1 MFIGIFALVVL
12 AAGVGFAIQQFG
24 ITLDFTAIKDILKG
38 FGPVAL
44 VVLSSLF
51 YLISYLV
58 SYRIYRNK
66 EE

>member
-12 AAGVGFAIQQFG
+12 AAGAGFVIQQLG
-24 ITLDFTAIKDILKG
+24 ITVDFAAIKSALKG

-51 YLISYLV
+51 YLISYMI
-58 SYRIYRNK
+58 SYRIYRDK